1 MWKSESMIPQ
11 LKKLG
16 LSEVEIKVYETALMK
31 DSATIA
37 EIAVQAGVKRP
48 TAYVAMGRLEELGLL
63 VRTTK
68 GKKSVFTVGSTERL
82 RNLARKM
89 RRKVVAAEL
98 ALEELLPRLETLLGR
113 ASIPAPRVQSYE
125 GIAGAKSIIEDIAAC
140 PEPWYFFGSSEEAFN
155 LLGVTGMEELLVDAY
170 RLRKMVG
177 QPKSYFITDE
187 GMLRHPKFHTRL
199 PHIREMRFFPKP
211 MRMQSIFIA
220 YGNKIAFLVMARPP
234 HAIVIESKEIA
245 EMAKAMYSILWESFK

>member
-1 MWKSESMIPQ
+1 MIPQ

-31 DSATIA
+31 GSATIA
-37 EIAVQAGVKRP
+37 EIAAQAEVKRP
-48 TAYVAMGRLEELGLL
+48 TAYVAAERLEELGLL
-63 VRTTK
+63 TRATK
-68 GKKSVFTVGSTERL
+68 GKKTLFSPGSPERL
-82 RNLARKM
+82 RNLTRKM
-89 RRKVVAAEL
+89 RRKVIAAEL
-98 ALEELLPRLETLLGR
+98 ALEELLPRLEMLLGR
-113 ASIPAPRVQSYE
+113 ASVPVSQTHTHE
-125 GIAGAKSIIEDIAAC
+125 GIVGVKAVLEDIAAC